1 MSPSESCLGLSTSRA
16 RMMRPAHV
24 PKIGLPP
31 LWSFSMAGTKSHASM
46 SFSRVVDSPPGMMS
60 PSTTS
65 SSDGF
70 RTSTASTPHFSSAL
84 AWSAKSPWRA
94 STPILIDSRLALP
107 FIDSP
112 RLRLRLALPSIDSP
126 RLWLRLALPSSCLE
140 ELLFRD
146 LRGLE
151 TDHRV
156 AEILAHARQH
166 VGVLEM
172 GRRLDDRAGALGR
185 VARLEDSGADEDGF
199 RSELHHEGGVGRRR
213 DPARGEV
220 RHGELPG
227 LGHPPHELVRGAE
240 RLRLGH
246 QLLGRQR
253 GEAPDAGDQRAHMAD
268 RLDDVAGAS
277 LALGA
282 DHRRSLA
289 DAPERLAQ
297 IAAAADERDAERELV
312 DVEVLVRWRQHLGL
326 VDVVDGEGLED

>member
-107 FIDSP
+107 SIDSP
-112 RLRLRLALPSIDSP
+112 RLR
-126 RLWLRLALPSSCLE
+126 LRLALPSSCLE

-199 RSELHHEGGVGRRR
+199 RSELHHEGGVGRCR

-227 LGHPPHELVRGAE
+227 LGHPP
-240 RLRLGH
+240 
-246 QLLGRQR
+246 
-253 GEAPDAGDQRAHMAD
+253 
-268 RLDDVAGAS
+268 
-277 LALGA
+277 
-282 DHRRSLA
+282 
-289 DAPERLAQ
+289 
-297 IAAAADERDAERELV
+297 
-312 DVEVLVRWRQHLGL
+312 
-326 VDVVDGEGLED
+326 

>member
-107 FIDSP
+107 SIDSP

-126 RLWLRLALPSSCLE
+126 RLRLRLALPSIDSPRLRLRLALPSSCLE

-199 RSELHHEGGVGRRR
+199 RSEL
-213 DPARGEV
+213 
-220 RHGELPG
+220 
-227 LGHPPHELVRGAE
+227 
-240 RLRLGH
+240 
-246 QLLGRQR
+246 Q
-253 GEAPDAGDQRAHMAD
+253 D
-268 RLDDVAGAS
+268 RK
-277 LALGA
+277 
-282 DHRRSLA
+282 
-289 DAPERLAQ
+289 
-297 IAAAADERDAERELV
+297 
-312 DVEVLVRWRQHLGL
+312 
-326 VDVVDGEGLED
+326 